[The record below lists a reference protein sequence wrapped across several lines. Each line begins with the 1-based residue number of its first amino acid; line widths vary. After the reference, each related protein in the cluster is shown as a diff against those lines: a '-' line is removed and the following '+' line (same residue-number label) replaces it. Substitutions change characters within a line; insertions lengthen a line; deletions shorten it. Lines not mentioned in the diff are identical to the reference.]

1 MIIDVDEAAA
11 IALALLGEKIHNWQ
25 KTVPPSWPS
34 TWPVFNRLIERHDEM
49 ALVYREIAS
58 SNLSRQQFWILIE
71 QIIHAGSFGT
81 DKRFA
86 QLRADHQ
93 ELTALND
100 DISEM
105 SIRLAE
111 MLERRSV
118 LIDESGHFHCERMHK
133 LTEFIDDAGEG
144 NGHYQFHLKP
154 ELQRLNS
161 FDLKY
166 WPDIA
171 GIMSLPM

>member
-81 DKRFA
+81 DERFA
-86 QLRADHQ
+86 TVVNYGLKMSHSY
-93 ELTALND
+93 ALKV
-100 DISEM
+100 
-105 SIRLAE
+105 R
-111 MLERRSV
+111 
-118 LIDESGHFHCERMHK
+118 HFK
-133 LTEFIDDAGEG
+133 TGF
-144 NGHYQFHLKP
+144 
-154 ELQRLNS
+154 
-161 FDLKY
+161 
-166 WPDIA
+166 
-171 GIMSLPM
+171 